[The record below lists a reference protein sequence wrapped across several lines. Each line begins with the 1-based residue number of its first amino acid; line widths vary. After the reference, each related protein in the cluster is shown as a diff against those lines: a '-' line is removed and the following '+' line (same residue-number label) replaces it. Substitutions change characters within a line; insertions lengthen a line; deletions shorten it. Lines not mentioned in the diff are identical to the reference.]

1 MFDQLTERLSDTL
14 RRVAGKA
21 TLSDDNIQETL
32 REVRQALLEAD
43 VALPVVKDFI
53 EQVRQRAIGQE
64 VMKSL
69 SPGQAFLKIVH
80 ERLVAAMGD
89 ANEGLDLAAQ
99 TPAVILMAGLQGS
112 GKTTSAAKLARMLKD
127 RGRKALLVSADVYR
141 PAAIRQLE
149 TLAESIGVGF
159 LPSSD
164 TQRPIDI
171 AREALQAARVKF
183 ADVLIV
189 DTAGR
194 LAIDQEMMAEIRE
207 LHGFLNPVETLFVVD
222 AMSGQDAAQT
232 ARAFNEAIPLTG
244 VILSKADADSR
255 GGAALSVRAVTGKPI
270 KFLGVGEKTD
280 ALEPFHPDRVASR
293 ILGMGD
299 ILSLIEEAERKLDRD
314 KAEKLAKKIRKGGKG
329 FDLEDFRDQLQ
340 QMRSMGGISAMLDKL
355 PGMGGLAQAAQA
367 RVDTKMFVRM
377 EAIINSMTPRER
389 RDPDMLNGS
398 RKRRITEGSG
408 TSIQDL
414 NRLLKQFKQMQKMM
428 KKMGNKGAMQN
439 MMRGLGGMMPPGA
452 GFPPR
457 R

>member
-1 MFDQLTERLSDTL
+1 MF
-14 RRVAGKA
+14 
-21 TLSDDNIQETL
+21 
-32 REVRQALLEAD
+32 
-43 VALPVVKDFI
+43 
-53 EQVRQRAIGQE
+53 
-64 VMKSL
+64 
-69 SPGQAFLKIVH
+69 SPGNIS
-80 ERLVAAMGD
+80 
-89 ANEGLDLAAQ
+89 
-99 TPAVILMAGLQGS
+99 P
-112 GKTTSAAKLARMLKD
+112 
-127 RGRKALLVSADVYR
+127 
-141 PAAIRQLE
+141 
-149 TLAESIGVGF
+149 
-159 LPSSD
+159 
-164 TQRPIDI
+164 
-171 AREALQAARVKF
+171 
-183 ADVLIV
+183 
-189 DTAGR
+189 
-194 LAIDQEMMAEIRE
+194 
-207 LHGFLNPVETLFVVD
+207 
-222 AMSGQDAAQT
+222 
-232 ARAFNEAIPLTG
+232 
-244 VILSKADADSR
+244 
-255 GGAALSVRAVTGKPI
+255 VRAVTGKPI

-408 TSIQDL
+408 TTIQDL